1 MALTQDLRDA
11 LKRNALSGE
20 AFYSLKCTVTAVNGN
35 TCDAQPINEDAE
47 LLEVQLIAE
56 NSVNGALLTPK
67 INSVVT
73 VSFLDV
79 DNCFVSQY
87 GELETVEI
95 RGSELGG
102 LIIAESLQGE
112 LKKNNDILQALL
124 DILTGSPINEPGNG
138 APSALQISLN
148 AALTGLSV
156 GDFSDIENKNVKH
169 G

>member
-56 NSVNGALLTPK
+56 NSVNGVLLTPK

-102 LIIAESLQGE
+102 LIIAESL
-112 LKKNNDILQALL
+112 KKQL
-124 DILTGSPINEPGNG
+124 DIVTSRIDTLYDAINNGTFVAQDGGATLLTSMQAEIAKQTE
-138 APSALQISLN
+138 
-148 AALTGLSV
+148 TE
-156 GDFSDIENKNVKH
+156 DYSDIENKNVKH

>member
-35 TCDAQPINEDAE
+35 TCNAQPINEDAE

-56 NSVNGALLTPK
+56 NSVNGVLLTPK

-102 LIIAESLQGE
+102 LIIAESL
-112 LKKNNDILQALL
+112 KKQL
-124 DILTGSPINEPGNG
+124 DIVTSRIDTLYDAINNGTFVAQDGGATLLTSMQTEIAKQTE
-138 APSALQISLN
+138 
-148 AALTGLSV
+148 TE
-156 GDFSDIENKNVKH
+156 DYSDIENKNVKH

>member
-35 TCDAQPINEDAE
+35 TCNAQPINEDAE

-56 NSVNGALLTPK
+56 NSVNGVLLTPK

-102 LIIAESLQGE
+102 LIIAESL
-112 LKKNNDILQALL
+112 KKQL
-124 DILTGSPINEPGNG
+124 DIVTSRIDTLYYAINNGTFLAQDGGAKLLTSMQTEIAKQTE
-138 APSALQISLN
+138 
-148 AALTGLSV
+148 TE
-156 GDFSDIENKNVKH
+156 DYSDIENKNVKH